1 MRKTINVQAVK
12 NFVNEELKDN
22 VMLDQKE
29 RYGMIR
35 VLEMVLSNT
44 KNYDGYVYLSEHD
57 LRVGQTPGFWSNG
70 GSSMFPARFENT
82 DETRREYS

>member
-1 MRKTINVQAVK
+1 MRKTINVKDVK
-12 NFVNEELKDN
+12 NFINKELKDN

-35 VLEMVLSNT
+35 VLEMILSNT
-44 KNYDGYVYLSEHD
+44 ESYNGYVYLSEYD
-57 LRVGQTPGFWSNG
+57 LRAGQTPGFWSQG
-70 GSSMFPARFENT
+70 GSSKFPARFENT